1 MNLTERSHWN
11 GKLKPHGGLGR
22 LESQIS
28 LLIDRG
34 ILTAR
39 GMNNYM
45 VVVMAGDN
53 GISRENISIYHPMSS
68 ADIVEAHLRGEAAP
82 TIFLQRIGKR
92 EILVDV
98 GLFEQVNCSRVWDY
112 SIRRGTNNFRWEP
125 AMTREETIRALEAG
139 ARVAECLTGLDMVGL
154 GEIGVGNTVSAAA
167 IVASVLEVS
176 VDMVVDRG
184 SGVDDTVLARRVDL
198 VSEAISRYQ
207 PCKSDVVDVLGKVGT
222 FEIAAMT
229 GFIIRAGE
237 KGLPV
242 MLDGYVSSVAA
253 LLAART
259 GNLDGVVVSHLSRER
274 GHKTVLD
281 ALGLSPLFDFDLN
294 YGEGM
299 GAALGLFFCE
309 LGFEFLRK
317 II

>member
-1 MNLTERSHWN
+1 MTERYNWK
-11 GKLKPHGGLGR
+11 GKLKPRGGLGR
-22 LESQIS
+22 LESQVS
-28 LLIDRG
+28 LLVDKG
-34 ILTAR
+34 ILTSR
-39 GMNNYM
+39 GINNYL

-82 TIFLQRIGKR
+82 AIFLQRIGKE

-98 GLFEQVNCSRVWDY
+98 GLFDQVDCSQVWDY

-125 AMTREETIRALEAG
+125 AMTRVEAVRALEAG
-139 ARVAECLTGLDMVGL
+139 AQVVERLSGLDIVGL

-167 IVASVLEVS
+167 IAASVLEVS
-176 VDMVVDRG
+176 ADMVVDRG
-184 SGVDDTVLARRVDL
+184 SGVDDTVLARRVEI
-198 VSEAISRYQ
+198 VSEAISRHQ
-207 PCKSDVVDVLGKVGT
+207 PCKSDVVDILGKVGT

-229 GFIIRAGE
+229 GFIVRAGE

-253 LLAART
+253 LLASRM
-259 GNLDGVVVSHLSRER
+259 GKLDGVVVSHLSRER

-309 LGFEFLRK
+309 LGFAFLRK